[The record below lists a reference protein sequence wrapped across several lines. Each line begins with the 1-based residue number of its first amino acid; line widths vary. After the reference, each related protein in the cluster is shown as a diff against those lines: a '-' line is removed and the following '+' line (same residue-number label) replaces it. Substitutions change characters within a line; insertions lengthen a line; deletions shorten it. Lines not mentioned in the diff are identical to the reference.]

1 MGNIALNNG
10 SKPAPKW
17 FRKLK
22 KAIGI
27 LVLAANVM
35 VAQWPSAD
43 EHLKTQIQLWC
54 TIGIGAILE
63 ALEAL
68 LANGEVYATEDTKTQ
83 SVTVTKTETTVDA
96 SDEANKKATD

>member
-1 MGNIALNNG
+1 MIKQMQQIKENF

-27 LVLAANVM
+27 LTLAANVM
-35 VAQWPSAD
+35 IQSWGLPDPLLVA
-43 EHLKTQIQLWC
+43 KIQLWC

-63 ALEAL
+63 ALDVM
-68 LANGEVYATEDTKTQ
+68 LANGEEYTTTKT
-83 SVTVTKTETTVDA
+83 T
-96 SDEANKKATD
+96 DE